1 MTSGLIFSVLSIVLG
16 VLVAVFTDISIK
28 IIVILLGATSVIKGV
43 ADFFTVRRLV
53 DDSFFR
59 RSVSVKCLL
68 SIILGAV
75 AVILP
80 MNFWHAAE
88 SIIHVLLIVIGIYLV
103 ASALFELIVIVS
115 KLDMAELPTRPYR
128 IEAVVSLLIA
138 ILLFVIAFIGMTNI
152 VRIMGIVLALCGLI
166 YGLYAWRK
174 RPIVI
179 EPDSVKDAG
188 IEDDIDITPDVS
200 PEVIPDDESK
210 EDSAADESK

>member
-1 MTSGLIFSVLSIVLG
+1 MTSGFVFSILSIVLG

-28 IIVILLGATSVIKGV
+28 IIVILLGAASVIKGV
-43 ADFFTVRRLV
+43 ADFFTVRKLV

-59 RSVSVKCLL
+59 RSISVKCLL
-68 SIILGAV
+68 SIALGAV

-88 SIIHVLLIVIGIYLV
+88 SIIHALLIVIGIYLV
-103 ASALFELIVIVS
+103 ASALFELIVVVS
-115 KLDMAELPTRPYR
+115 KLDMAEVPSRPYR
-128 IEAVVSLLIA
+128 IEAVVSILIA

-152 VRIMGIVLALCGLI
+152 VRIMGIVLAVCGLI

-179 EPDSVKDAG
+179 EPDSVKDVA
-188 IEDDIDITPDVS
+188 DDIDITPDVS
-200 PEVIPDDESK
+200 PEVDVDASDD
-210 EDSAADESK
+210 

>member
-28 IIVILLGATSVIKGV
+28 IIVILLGAASVIKGV

-115 KLDMAELPTRPYR
+115 KLDMA
-128 IEAVVSLLIA
+128 VVSLLIA

-200 PEVIPDDESK
+200 PEVPPDDESK